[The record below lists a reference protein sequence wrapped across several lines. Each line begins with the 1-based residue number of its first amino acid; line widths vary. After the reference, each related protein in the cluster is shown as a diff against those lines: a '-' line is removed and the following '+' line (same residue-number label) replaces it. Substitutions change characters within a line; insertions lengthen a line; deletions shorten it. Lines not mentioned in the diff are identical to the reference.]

1 MRVCYF
7 SRGTSLY
14 SNRSKEL
21 PYDTHVTRPFLLE
34 QNPTRL
40 SLEALMAHSRISKLL
55 TFATLLLFK
64 HPLFPPILNTESMT
78 CWAVI
83 PETQWTV
90 EQSSTERVASVPEDG
105 SSVEHGINDMVGGH
119 SRDAMAVEQSSTEH
133 VASVPEEDSSV
144 AVPEDDISEFLLSVL
159 ALSGRPKF
167 TDQDHAIEK
176 ANMADEEKARVLA
189 DLFGKYCSVRENK
202 KAKRDLSK
210 DDVAFL
216 VKQMRL
222 EIDKIPE
229 SEKEAL
235 IEARAKCRA
244 EDFSDSRMEKF
255 LRCEKMD
262 VKVRGSCFFT
272 VDHVNMDHSHI
283 GMFLFLVSRVQ
294 LGARRFVNYWKCR
307 REVFGADKYVMKMTL
322 SEALRDDLTAL
333 ETCMFCLLPRLDLS
347 GRQILYL
354 DPSRHSREGYTS
366 DSMVS
371 AKSAMYCSFCRGS
384 MFIPFL
390 IMSCTAPGHLVYH

>member
-1 MRVCYF
+1 
-7 SRGTSLY
+7 
-14 SNRSKEL
+14 
-21 PYDTHVTRPFLLE
+21 
-34 QNPTRL
+34 
-40 SLEALMAHSRISKLL
+40 
-55 TFATLLLFK
+55 
-64 HPLFPPILNTESMT
+64 
-78 CWAVI
+78 
-83 PETQWTV
+83 
-90 EQSSTERVASVPEDG
+90 
-105 SSVEHGINDMVGGH
+105 
-119 SRDAMAVEQSSTEH
+119 
-133 VASVPEEDSSV
+133 
-144 AVPEDDISEFLLSVL
+144 
-159 ALSGRPKF
+159 
-167 TDQDHAIEK
+167 
-176 ANMADEEKARVLA
+176 MADEEKARVLA
-189 DLFGKYCSVRENK
+189 DLFGTYCSVHQNK

-244 EDFSDSRMEKF
+244 EEFCDSRLEKF

-272 VDHVNMDHSHI
+272 VDHATWTTHI
-283 GMFLFLVSRVQ
+283 RYVSFIVPRLQ

-333 ETCMFCLLPRLDLS
+333 ETCVYCLLPRLDVS

-354 DPSRHSREGYTS
+354 HPSHHSREGYTS

-371 AKSAMYCSFCRGS
+371 AKSAMYFSFCRGS
-384 MFIPFL
+384 MFTQLL
-390 IMSCTAPGHLVYH
+390 IVSCTGPGLFGILLKSLHRRSLISAAEPCRLHHSKT